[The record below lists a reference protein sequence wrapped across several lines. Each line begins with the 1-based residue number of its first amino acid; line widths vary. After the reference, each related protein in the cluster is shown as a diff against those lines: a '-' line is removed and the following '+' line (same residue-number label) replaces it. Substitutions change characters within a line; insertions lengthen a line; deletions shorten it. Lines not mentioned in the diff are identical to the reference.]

1 VAALFV
7 GQNRQFASGAPDHDQ
22 AREGLEVGQVFL
34 LSPDA
39 GDISWSEDPGPAS
52 EVGMT
57 VADEPGVATVVA
69 ARDGDQR
76 ALDDLVAG
84 YLPLVYNIV
93 GHALGGHEDTDD
105 VVQETML
112 RAVHGLSGLRDPAGF
127 RSWLVVIAMNQIRL
141 RHRERHRVPVTGP
154 VLEDV
159 ADPGADFVDLTI
171 MRLQLSGQRRE
182 VVAATRW
189 LSADE
194 RELLS
199 LWWLEAAGRLTRT
212 EVANALGLTT
222 QHTAVRVQRVKA
234 QLDAARIVVRTLER
248 TPRCPELAELV
259 ADWDGDPSPL
269 WRKRIVRHSRDCVR
283 CERCGR
289 DLASVEGL
297 IARLPLVPL
306 PAAFGFDQPV
316 LVGSQATIS
325 HVAANS
331 KFSLFLQ
338 GTLVKPL
345 AAAVAAVLAAGIVV
359 AMLPSREEPVARAV
373 PSTTSQVAPTT
384 TPPSSAL
391 PSSQPSSTAAAVPVP
406 APTATP
412 VAASVK
418 KGVSTW
424 NFDGAGKALT
434 DVRAGWYYNWAA
446 QPDGIPT
453 PPNVEFVPMIWGA
466 KFTDPA
472 TLARAKANGKV
483 LLGFNEPDF
492 PDQANMTPEQALDLW
507 PELAATGLRL
517 GSPAVAHSGDKAGG
531 WLDRF
536 MTGAAQR
543 GLRVDFIT
551 LHWYGSDFSAAAV
564 GHLKN
569 YLDAVHARY
578 GKPVWLTEYSL
589 IDFSSGAPRY
599 PTQAQLA
606 AFARGSSAMME
617 SLPYVERY
625 AWFALPADKPGTG
638 LYLPGGTPNEA
649 GEAYRDAG

>member
-1 VAALFV
+1 MT
-7 GQNRQFASGAPDHDQ
+7 
-22 AREGLEVGQVFL
+22 
-34 LSPDA
+34 
-39 GDISWSEDPGPAS
+39 ED
-52 EVGMT
+52 
-57 VADEPGVATVVA
+57 PGVATVTA

-76 ALDDLVAG
+76 ALDDLVSG

-93 GHALGGHEDTDD
+93 GHALGGHPDTDD

-112 RAVHGLSGLRDPAGF
+112 RAVHGLPGLRDPAGF

-141 RHRERHRVPVTGP
+141 RHRDHQRLPITGP
-154 VLEDV
+154 VPEDV

-182 VVAATRW
+182 VVTATRW
-189 LSADE
+189 LSEDE

-199 LWWLEAAGRLTRT
+199 LWWLEAAGRLTRA
-212 EVANALGLTT
+212 EVATALELTP

-248 TPRCPELAELV
+248 TPRCPELAHIV
-259 ADWDGDPSPL
+259 AEWDGVASPL
-269 WRKRIVRHSRDCVR
+269 WRKRIARHSRDCAR

-297 IARLPLVPL
+297 LARLPLVPL
-306 PAAFGFDQPV
+306 PAALGFDP
-316 LVGSQATIS
+316 ATLTGS
-325 HVAANS
+325 HVAITQVTSAPATGG
-331 KFSLFLQ
+331 KAGLFLK
-338 GTLVKPL
+338 GALVKPIAAA
-345 AAAVAAVLAAGIVV
+345 AAAVVAAGIVIAV
-359 AMLPSREEPVARAV
+359 LPSREEPVARAIPV
-373 PSTTSQVAPTT
+373 AESTTSPPSTTSASSVPPSSAPPTT
-384 TPPSSAL
+384 TPTSAK
-391 PSSQPSSTAAAVPVP
+391 PVPPPAVPV
-406 APTATP
+406 T
-412 VAASVK
+412 ASVK

-424 NFDGAGKALT
+424 NFDGVGKALT
-434 DVRAGWYYNWAA
+434 DVRAGWYYNWAVH
-446 QPDGIPT
+446 PDGVPT
-453 PPNVEFVPMIWGA
+453 PPNVEFVPMIWGT
-466 KFTDPA
+466 KFTDDA

-507 PELAATGLRL
+507 PKLAATGLRL

-543 GLRVDFIT
+543 GLRVDFIAV
-551 LHWYGSDFSAAAV
+551 HWYGSDFSDAAV

-569 YLDAVHARY
+569 YLAAVHARY
-578 GKPVWLTEYSL
+578 GKPIWLTEYAL
-589 IDFSSGAPRY
+589 IDFSGGTARF

-617 SLPYVERY
+617 GLPYVERY

-638 LYLPGGTPNEA
+638 LYTPGGTPNEA
-649 GEAYRDAG
+649 GEAYRAAG

>member
-1 VAALFV
+1 MA
-7 GQNRQFASGAPDHDQ
+7 
-22 AREGLEVGQVFL
+22 E
-34 LSPDA
+34 
-39 GDISWSEDPGPAS
+39 
-52 EVGMT
+52 
-57 VADEPGVATVVA
+57 EPGVATVVA

-76 ALDDLVAG
+76 ALDDLVSG

-93 GHALGGHEDTDD
+93 GHALGGHADTDD

-112 RAVHGLSGLRDPAGF
+112 RAVHGLSSLRDPAGF

-141 RHRERHRVPVTGP
+141 RHRENQRVPITGP

-212 EVANALGLTT
+212 EVADALELTP

-248 TPRCPELAELV
+248 TPRCPELAEVV

-269 WRKRIVRHSRDCVR
+269 WRKRIVRHSRGCPR
-283 CERCGR
+283 CERCGY
-289 DLASVEGL
+289 DLAAVEGL

-306 PAAFGFDQPV
+306 PAAFGFGLDQSA
-316 LVGSQATIS
+316 LVGTQVSISPVTTAPAATTTS
-325 HVAANS
+325 TAATG
-331 KFSLFLQ
+331 KFGVFLQ
-338 GTLVKPL
+338 GALVKPI
-345 AAAVAAVLAAGIVV
+345 AAAAAAVLAAGIVV
-359 AMLPSREEPVARAV
+359 AVLPSKEEPVTRAV
-373 PSTTSQVAPTT
+373 SATTSQSAPTT
-384 TPPSSAL
+384 TPPAITTT
-391 PSSQPSSTAAAVPVP
+391 PSPAPSTAPPSSTTVAAPPVP
-406 APTATP
+406 AAAPKP
-412 VAASVK
+412 VAASAK

-424 NFDGAGKALT
+424 NFSGVGKALT
-434 DVRAGWYYNWAA
+434 DVRAGWYYNWAVH
-446 QPDGIPT
+446 PDGIAT

-466 KFTDPA
+466 KFTDDA
-472 TLARAKANGKV
+472 TIARAKANGKV

-507 PELAATGLRL
+507 PKLAATGLRL
-517 GSPAVAHSGDKAGG
+517 GSPAVAHSGDKPGG

-551 LHWYGSDFSAAAV
+551 VHWYGSDFSAAAV
-564 GHLKN
+564 QHLKN

-589 IDFSSGAPRY
+589 IDFSGGTPRY

-617 SLPYVERY
+617 GLPHVERY

-638 LYLPGGTPNEA
+638 LYAPGGTPNQA

>member
-1 VAALFV
+1 MAAV
-7 GQNRQFASGAPDHDQ
+7 R
-22 AREGLEVGQVFL
+22 
-34 LSPDA
+34 
-39 GDISWSEDPGPAS
+39 
-52 EVGMT
+52 
-57 VADEPGVATVVA
+57 EPGVATVVA

-76 ALDDLVAG
+76 ALDDLVSG

-112 RAVHGLSGLRDPAGF
+112 RAVHGLSSLRDPAGF
-127 RSWLVVIAMNQIRL
+127 RSWLVVIAMNQIRM
-141 RHRERHRVPVTGP
+141 RHRERQRVPVTGEI
-154 VLEDV
+154 VEDI

-212 EVANALGLTT
+212 EVANALELTP

-248 TPRCPELAELV
+248 TPRCPELADVV
-259 ADWDGDPSPL
+259 ADWDGDPSAL
-269 WRKRIVRHSRDCVR
+269 WRKRIARHSRDCAR
-283 CERCGR
+283 CERAGH

-306 PAAFGFDQPV
+306 PAAFGFDPSA
-316 LVGSQATIS
+316 LVGTHVTFS
-325 HVAANS
+325 HAPADPVTS
-331 KFSLFLQ
+331 GKFGLFLK
-338 GTLVKPL
+338 GALVKPVAAA
-345 AAAVAAVLAAGIVV
+345 AAAVVAAGAIVV
-359 AMLPSREEPVARAV
+359 AVLPSREEQPVAQTITATTEST
-373 PSTTSQVAPTT
+373 PATTSLTTTT
-384 TPPSSAL
+384 TPPVSTTPL
-391 PSSQPSSTAAAVPVP
+391 PSSTTQAAAPPPPP
-406 APTATP
+406 APATKI
-412 VAASVK
+412 AASAK

-424 NFDGAGKALT
+424 NFDGVGKALT
-434 DVRAGWYYNWAA
+434 DVRAGWYYNWAVH
-446 QPDGIPT
+446 PDGVQAPA
-453 PPNVEFVPMIWGA
+453 NVEFVPMIWGA
-466 KFTDPA
+466 KFTDDA
-472 TLARAKANGKV
+472 TIARAKANGRV

-492 PDQANMTPEQALDLW
+492 PDQANMTPQQALDLW
-507 PELAATGLRL
+507 PKLAATGLRL

-531 WLDRF
+531 WLDQF

-543 GLRVDFIT
+543 GLRVDFIAV
-551 LHWYGSDFSAAAV
+551 HWYGSDFSAAAV

-569 YLDAVHARY
+569 YLEAVHAKY

-589 IDFSSGAPRY
+589 IDFSGGSARY
-599 PTQAQLA
+599 PSQAELA

-617 SLPYVERY
+617 ALPWVERY

-638 LYLPGGTPNEA
+638 LYAPGGTPNQA
-649 GEAYRDAG
+649 GQAYRDAG

>member
-1 VAALFV
+1 MAA
-7 GQNRQFASGAPDHDQ
+7 P
-22 AREGLEVGQVFL
+22 E
-34 LSPDA
+34 
-39 GDISWSEDPGPAS
+39 
-52 EVGMT
+52 
-57 VADEPGVATVVA
+57 EPGVATVVA

-76 ALDDLVAG
+76 ALDDLVSG

-93 GHALGGHEDTDD
+93 GHALGGHPDTDD

-112 RAVHGLSGLRDPAGF
+112 RAVHGLPGLRDPAGF

-141 RHRERHRVPVTGP
+141 RHREHQRVPITGP
-154 VLEDV
+154 VPEDV

-182 VVAATRW
+182 VVTATRW
-189 LSADE
+189 LSEDE

-199 LWWLEAAGRLTRT
+199 LWWLEAAGRLTRA
-212 EVANALGLTT
+212 EVANALELTT

-248 TPRCPELAELV
+248 TPRCPDLAYVV
-259 ADWDGDPSPL
+259 AEWDGVPSPL
-269 WRKRIVRHSRDCVR
+269 WRKRIARHSRDCVR
-283 CERCGR
+283 CERCGH

-297 IARLPLVPL
+297 LARLPLVPL
-306 PAAFGFDQPV
+306 PAAFGFGLDPATLVTAQVSPAGAAPV
-316 LVGSQATIS
+316 TAGKAG
-325 HVAANS
+325 
-331 KFSLFLQ
+331 LFLQ
-338 GTLVKPL
+338 SATAKVL
-345 AAAVAAVLAAGIVV
+345 AAAAATVLVTGIVV
-359 AMLPSREEPVARAV
+359 AVLPSGEKPAAGPIAV
-373 PSTTSQVAPTT
+373 TSSEATTTTTPPPTT
-384 TPPSSAL
+384 TPSSTSSSA
-391 PSSQPSSTAAAVPVP
+391 PATTTTAPKPVP
-406 APTATP
+406 PPAIPAT
-412 VAASVK
+412 ASVK

-424 NFDGAGKALT
+424 NFDGVGKALT

-453 PPNVEFVPMIWGA
+453 PPNVEFVPMIWGT
-466 KFTDPA
+466 KSTDDA

-507 PELAATGLRL
+507 PKLQATGLRL

-543 GLRVDFIT
+543 GLRVDFIAV
-551 LHWYGSDFSAAAV
+551 HWYGSDFSEAAV

-569 YLDAVHARY
+569 YLSAVHARY
-578 GKPVWLTEYSL
+578 GKPIWLTEYAL
-589 IDFSSGAPRY
+589 IDFSGGTARF
-599 PTQAQLA
+599 PTQDQLA

-617 SLPYVERY
+617 GLPYVERY
-625 AWFALPADKPGTG
+625 AWFALPAEKPGTG
-638 LYLPGGTPNEA
+638 LYAPGGTPNQAGAAYREA
-649 GEAYRDAG
+649 G

>member
-1 VAALFV
+1 MT
-7 GQNRQFASGAPDHDQ
+7 
-22 AREGLEVGQVFL
+22 
-34 LSPDA
+34 
-39 GDISWSEDPGPAS
+39 ED
-52 EVGMT
+52 
-57 VADEPGVATVVA
+57 PGVATVTA

-76 ALDDLVAG
+76 ALDDLVSG

-93 GHALGGHEDTDD
+93 GHALGGHPDTDD

-112 RAVHGLSGLRDPAGF
+112 RAVHGLPGLRDPAGF

-141 RHRERHRVPVTGP
+141 RHRDHQRLPITGP
-154 VLEDV
+154 VPEDV

-182 VVAATRW
+182 VVTATRW
-189 LSADE
+189 LSEDE

-199 LWWLEAAGRLTRT
+199 LWWLEAAGRLTRA
-212 EVANALGLTT
+212 EVATALELTP

-248 TPRCPELAELV
+248 TPRCPELAYIV
-259 ADWDGDPSPL
+259 AEWDGVPSPL
-269 WRKRIVRHSRDCVR
+269 WRKRIARHSRDCAR

-297 IARLPLVPL
+297 LARLPLVPL
-306 PAAFGFDQPV
+306 PAALGFDP
-316 LVGSQATIS
+316 ATLTGS
-325 HVAANS
+325 HVAITQVTSAPATS
-331 KFSLFLQ
+331 GKAGLFLK
-338 GTLVKPL
+338 GALVKPIAAA
-345 AAAVAAVLAAGIVV
+345 AAAVVAAGIVV
-359 AMLPSREEPVARAV
+359 AVLPSREEPVARAIPV
-373 PSTTSQVAPTT
+373 AESTTSPPSTTSASSV
-384 TPPSSAL
+384 PPSSSAP
-391 PSSQPSSTAAAVPVP
+391 PSTTTTSAKPVPPPAVPV
-406 APTATP
+406 T
-412 VAASVK
+412 ASVK

-434 DVRAGWYYNWAA
+434 DVRAGWYYNWAVH
-446 QPDGIPT
+446 PDGVPT
-453 PPNVEFVPMIWGA
+453 PPNVEFVPMIWGT
-466 KFTDPA
+466 KFTDDA

-507 PELAATGLRL
+507 PKLAATGLRL

-543 GLRVDFIT
+543 GLRVDFIAV
-551 LHWYGSDFSAAAV
+551 HWYGSDFSDAAV

-569 YLDAVHARY
+569 YLAAVHARY
-578 GKPVWLTEYSL
+578 GKPIWLTEYAL
-589 IDFSSGAPRY
+589 IDFSGGTARF

-617 SLPYVERY
+617 GLPYVERY

-638 LYLPGGTPNEA
+638 LYTPGGTPNEA
-649 GEAYRDAG
+649 GEAYRAAG

>member
-1 VAALFV
+1 MAA
-7 GQNRQFASGAPDHDQ
+7 A
-22 AREGLEVGQVFL
+22 E
-34 LSPDA
+34 
-39 GDISWSEDPGPAS
+39 
-52 EVGMT
+52 
-57 VADEPGVATVVA
+57 EPGVATVVA

-76 ALDDLVAG
+76 ALDDLVSG

-93 GHALGGHEDTDD
+93 GHALGGHADTDD

-141 RHRERHRVPVTGP
+141 RHRENQRVPITGP
-154 VLEDV
+154 VLEDI

-212 EVANALGLTT
+212 EVANALELTP

-248 TPRCPELAELV
+248 TPRCPDLADV
-259 ADWDGDPSPL
+259 IADWDGDPSPL
-269 WRKRIVRHSRDCVR
+269 WRKRIARHSRDCVR
-283 CERCGR
+283 CERCGS
-289 DLASVEGL
+289 DLAAVEGL

-306 PAAFGFDQPV
+306 PAAFGFEQP
-316 LVGSQATIS
+316 LLAGSHASITPIAPDPVTS
-325 HVAANS
+325 G
-331 KFSLFLQ
+331 KFSLLLK
-338 GTLVKPL
+338 GALMKPL
-345 AAAVAAVLAAGIVV
+345 AAAAAAVVAAGIVV
-359 AMLPSREEPVARAV
+359 AVLPSREERPVA
-373 PSTTSQVAPTT
+373 STITATTESTPTT
-384 TPPSSAL
+384 TPAPTTPSSSAPSSA
-391 PSSQPSSTAAAVPVP
+391 PPPSSTAAVTAP
-406 APTATP
+406 APPAP
-412 VAASVK
+412 PVRVAASVK

-434 DVRAGWYYNWAA
+434 DVRAGWYYNWAVH
-446 QPDGIPT
+446 PDGVPT

-466 KFTDPA
+466 KFTDDA
-472 TLARAKANGKV
+472 TIARAKANGKV

-492 PDQANMTPEQALDLW
+492 PDQANMSPEQALDLW
-507 PELAATGLRL
+507 PKLAATGLRL
-517 GSPAVAHSGDKAGG
+517 GSPAVAHSGDKPGG

-543 GLRVDFIT
+543 GLRVDFIAV
-551 LHWYGSDFSAAAV
+551 HWYGSDFSAAAV

-569 YLDAVHARY
+569 YLDAVHKRY
-578 GKPVWLTEYSL
+578 GKPVWLTEYAL
-589 IDFSSGAPRY
+589 IDFSSGSPRY
-599 PTQAQLA
+599 PSQAELA

-617 SLPYVERY
+617 SLPYLERY

-638 LYLPGGTPNEA
+638 LYAPGGTPNQA
-649 GEAYRDAG
+649 GQAYRDAG

>member
-1 VAALFV
+1 MAVA
-7 GQNRQFASGAPDHDQ
+7 
-22 AREGLEVGQVFL
+22 E
-34 LSPDA
+34 
-39 GDISWSEDPGPAS
+39 
-52 EVGMT
+52 
-57 VADEPGVATVVA
+57 EPGVATVVA

-76 ALDDLVAG
+76 ALDDLVSG

-93 GHALGGHEDTDD
+93 GHALGGHADTDD

-112 RAVHGLSGLRDPAGF
+112 RAVHGLAGLRDPAGF

-141 RHRERHRVPVTGP
+141 RHREQQRVPVTGP
-154 VLEDV
+154 VPEDV

-199 LWWLEAAGRLTRT
+199 LWWLEAAGRLTRA
-212 EVANALGLTT
+212 EVAEALELTP

-234 QLDAARIVVRTLER
+234 QLDAARIVVRTLES
-248 TPRCPELAELV
+248 TPRCPELAEVL
-259 ADWDGDPSPL
+259 ADWDGDPSAL
-269 WRKRIVRHSRDCVR
+269 WRKRIARHSRSCRR
-283 CERCGR
+283 CERCGY

-306 PAAFGFDQPV
+306 PAALAFDPAALAGTQTSISAVPADPV
-316 LVGSQATIS
+316 TTSKIGLLFKGALIKPI
-325 HVAANS
+325 AAA
-331 KFSLFLQ
+331 
-338 GTLVKPL
+338 
-345 AAAVAAVLAAGIVV
+345 AAAVVAAGIVV
-359 AMLPSREEPVARAV
+359 AVLPSREEPVAQV
-373 PSTTSQVAPTT
+373 TVTSTSVAPTT
-384 TPPSSAL
+384 TTTTTTSSA
-391 PSSQPSSTAAAVPVP
+391 PATTTTTTTTTPPPVP
-406 APTATP
+406 AAPPTA

-424 NFDGAGKALT
+424 NFDGVGKALG
-434 DVRAGWYYNWAA
+434 DVRAGWYYNWAVH
-446 QPDGIPT
+446 PDGVTAPK
-453 PPNVEFVPMIWGA
+453 NVEFVPMIWGA
-466 KFTDPA
+466 KFTDDA
-472 TLARAKANGKV
+472 TIARAKAGGRV

-492 PDQANMTPEQALDLW
+492 PEQANMTPEQALDLW
-507 PELAATGLRL
+507 PKLAATGLRL

-543 GLRVDFIT
+543 GLRVDFIAV
-551 LHWYGSDFSAAAV
+551 HWYGSDFGDAAV

-569 YLDAVHARY
+569 YLEAVHKRY
-578 GKPVWLTEYSL
+578 GKPVWLTEYAL
-589 IDFSSGAPRY
+589 IDFSGGSPRY

-617 SLPYVERY
+617 GLPYVERY

-638 LYLPGGTPNEA
+638 LYAPGGTPNQA
-649 GEAYRDAG
+649 GQAYRDAG

>member
-1 VAALFV
+1 MAA
-7 GQNRQFASGAPDHDQ
+7 P
-22 AREGLEVGQVFL
+22 E
-34 LSPDA
+34 
-39 GDISWSEDPGPAS
+39 
-52 EVGMT
+52 
-57 VADEPGVATVVA
+57 EPGIATVVA

-76 ALDDLVAG
+76 ALDELVAG

-93 GHALGGHEDTDD
+93 GHALGGHADTDD

-112 RAVHGLSGLRDPAGF
+112 RAVHGLPALRDPAGF

-141 RHRERHRVPVTGP
+141 RHRERRRVPVTGP
-154 VLEDV
+154 VLEDI

-189 LSADE
+189 LSEDE

-212 EVANALGLTT
+212 EVAHALGLTP
-222 QHTAVRVQRVKA
+222 QHTAVRVQRVKG

-259 ADWDGDPSPL
+259 ADWDGDPSAL
-269 WRKRIVRHSRDCVR
+269 WRKRIARHSRGCVR
-283 CERCGR
+283 CERCAY
-289 DLASVEGL
+289 DLAAVEGL

-306 PAAFGFDQPV
+306 PAALGFAHPT
-316 LVGSQATIS
+316 LVGSQ
-325 HVAANS
+325 VAVTQVTAKPVVVS
-331 KFSLFLQ
+331 KFGLFLQ
-338 GTLVKPL
+338 GALAKPL
-345 AAAVAAVLAAGIVV
+345 AAAVAAALAAGV
-359 AMLPSREEPVARAV
+359 AVTVLPSGEEPVAQAITSSTQSAPATTPPPTTTSSAV
-373 PSTTSQVAPTT
+373 PSSTEPPPTSVA
-384 TPPSSAL
+384 
-391 PSSQPSSTAAAVPVP
+391 VP
-406 APTATP
+406 APPPAIP
-412 VAASVK
+412 VAASAK

-424 NFDGAGKALT
+424 NFDGVTKALG

-446 QPDGIPT
+446 QSDGIAA

-466 KFTDPA
+466 KSTDQA
-472 TLARAKANGKV
+472 TLDRAKANGKV

-492 PDQANMTPEQALDLW
+492 PDQANLTPEQALDLW
-507 PELAATGLRL
+507 PKLEATGLRL
-517 GSPAVAHSGDKAGG
+517 GSPGVAHSGDKAGG

-543 GLRVDFIT
+543 GLRVDFIP

-569 YLDAVHARY
+569 YIEAVHARY
-578 GKPVWLTEYSL
+578 GKPVWLTEYAL
-589 IDFSSGAPRY
+589 IDFSGGSPRY
-599 PTQAQLA
+599 PSQEQQA
-606 AFARGSSAMME
+606 AFARGSSAMLE

-638 LYLPGGTPNEA
+638 LYAPGGTPNQA

>member
-1 VAALFV
+1 MAVA
-7 GQNRQFASGAPDHDQ
+7 
-22 AREGLEVGQVFL
+22 E
-34 LSPDA
+34 
-39 GDISWSEDPGPAS
+39 
-52 EVGMT
+52 
-57 VADEPGVATVVA
+57 EPGVATVVA

-93 GHALGGHEDTDD
+93 GHVLGGHADTDD

-141 RHRERHRVPVTGP
+141 RHRERQRVPISGP
-154 VLEDV
+154 VPEDV

-189 LSADE
+189 LSPDE

-212 EVANALGLTT
+212 EVANALDLTP

-248 TPRCPELAELV
+248 TPRCPELAEVLS
-259 ADWDGDPSPL
+259 DWDGDPSPL
-269 WRKRIVRHSRDCVR
+269 WRKRIARHSRGCVR
-283 CERCGR
+283 CERSGH

-316 LVGSQATIS
+316 LVGSQATVS
-325 HVAANS
+325 HVAANPVAS
-331 KFSLFLQ
+331 GKLSLFLQ

-345 AAAVAAVLAAGIVV
+345 AAAAAAVLAAGIVV
-359 AMLPSREEPVARAV
+359 AVLPSPEEPVARA
-373 PSTTSQVAPTT
+373 TTTTTQSAPTT
-384 TPPSSAL
+384 TPPPST
-391 PSSQPSSTAAAVPVP
+391 PSSVPTTTQPPSATSAAAPPPPV
-406 APTATP
+406 TP
-412 VAASVK
+412 VAASAK

-424 NFDGAGKALT
+424 NFNGVGKALT
-434 DVRAGWYYNWAA
+434 DVRAEWYYNWAVH
-446 QPDGIPT
+446 PDGIAT
-453 PPNVEFVPMIWGA
+453 PPNVEFVPMIWGT
-466 KFTDPA
+466 KFTDDA

-507 PELAATGLRL
+507 PKLAATGLRL

-543 GLRVDFIT
+543 GLRVDFIAV
-551 LHWYGSDFSAAAV
+551 HWYGSDFSEAAV

-569 YLDAVHARY
+569 YLDAVHRRY
-578 GKPVWLTEYSL
+578 GKPMWLTEYSL
-589 IDFSSGAPRY
+589 IDFSSGSARY

-638 LYLPGGTPNEA
+638 LYAPGGTPNEA
-649 GEAYRDAG
+649 GAAYRDAG

>member
-1 VAALFV
+1 MAAV
-7 GQNRQFASGAPDHDQ
+7 R
-22 AREGLEVGQVFL
+22 
-34 LSPDA
+34 
-39 GDISWSEDPGPAS
+39 
-52 EVGMT
+52 
-57 VADEPGVATVVA
+57 EPGVATVVA

-76 ALDDLVAG
+76 ALDDLVSG

-93 GHALGGHEDTDD
+93 GHALGGHADTDD

-112 RAVHGLSGLRDPAGF
+112 RAVHGLSSLRDPAGF
-127 RSWLVVIAMNQIRL
+127 RSWLVVIAMNQVRM
-141 RHRERHRVPVTGP
+141 RHRERQRVPVTGEMP
-154 VLEDV
+154 DDL

-212 EVANALGLTT
+212 EVANALELTP

-248 TPRCPELAELV
+248 SPRCPELADVV
-259 ADWDGDPSPL
+259 ADWDGDPSAL
-269 WRKRIVRHSRDCVR
+269 WRKRIARHSRDCAR
-283 CERCGR
+283 CERAGH

-306 PAAFGFDQPV
+306 PAALGFDPTA
-316 LVGSQATIS
+316 LVGTHVTFS
-325 HVAANS
+325 HAAPVDPVTS
-331 KFSLFLQ
+331 GKLSLFLK
-338 GTLVKPL
+338 GALVKPVAAA
-345 AAAVAAVLAAGIVV
+345 AAAVVAAGAIVV
-359 AMLPSREEPVARAV
+359 AVLPSREEQPVAAAV
-373 PSTTSQVAPTT
+373 TATTESTPTT
-384 TPPSSAL
+384 TPPTTTSVPPVSTTPL
-391 PSSQPSSTAAAVPVP
+391 PSSTTAAAPPPPP
-406 APTATP
+406 APATRI
-412 VAASVK
+412 AASAK

-424 NFDGAGKALT
+424 NFDGVGKALT
-434 DVRAGWYYNWAA
+434 DVRAGWYYNWAVH
-446 QPDGIPT
+446 PDGVPT
-453 PPNVEFVPMIWGA
+453 PANVEFVPMIWGA
-466 KFTDPA
+466 KFTDDA
-472 TLARAKANGKV
+472 TIARAKANGKV

-492 PDQANMTPEQALDLW
+492 PDQANMSPQQALDLW
-507 PELAATGLRL
+507 PKLTATGLRV

-531 WLDRF
+531 WLDQF

-543 GLRVDFIT
+543 GLRVDFIAV
-551 LHWYGSDFSAAAV
+551 HWYGSDFSDAAV

-569 YLDAVHARY
+569 YLEAVHNRY

-589 IDFSSGAPRY
+589 IDFSGGSARY
-599 PTQAQLA
+599 PSQAQLA

-617 SLPYVERY
+617 SLPWVERY

-638 LYLPGGTPNEA
+638 LYAPGGTPNQA
-649 GEAYRDAG
+649 GQAYRDAG

>member
-1 VAALFV
+1 MA
-7 GQNRQFASGAPDHDQ
+7 
-22 AREGLEVGQVFL
+22 
-34 LSPDA
+34 
-39 GDISWSEDPGPAS
+39 
-52 EVGMT
+52 
-57 VADEPGVATVVA
+57 VADEPSVATVVA

-93 GHALGGHEDTDD
+93 GHVLGGHADTDD

-112 RAVHGLSGLRDPAGF
+112 RAVNGLSGLRDPAGF

-141 RHRERHRVPVTGP
+141 RHRERQRVPITGP
-154 VLEDV
+154 VPEDV

-212 EVANALGLTT
+212 EVANALELTP

-234 QLDAARIVVRTLER
+234 QLDAARIVVRTLAR
-248 TPRCPELAELV
+248 TPRCPELAEVL

-269 WRKRIVRHSRDCVR
+269 WRKRIARHSRGCVR
-283 CERCGR
+283 CERSGH

-325 HVAANS
+325 HVAANPVAGG

-345 AAAVAAVLAAGIVV
+345 AAAAAAVLAAGIVV
-359 AMLPSREEPVARAV
+359 AVLPSPEEPVARATT
-373 PSTTSQVAPTT
+373 TTSQSTPTT
-384 TPPSSAL
+384 TTPSSPVPTTTQPPSATS
-391 PSSQPSSTAAAVPVP
+391 AAAPPPPV
-406 APTATP
+406 TP
-412 VAASVK
+412 VAASAK

-424 NFDGAGKALT
+424 NFNGVGKALT

-446 QPDGIPT
+446 HPDGIAT
-453 PPNVEFVPMIWGA
+453 PPNVEFVPMIWGT
-466 KFTDPA
+466 KFTDDA
-472 TLARAKANGKV
+472 TLAKAKANGKV

-492 PDQANMTPEQALDLW
+492 PEQANMTPEQALDLW
-507 PELAATGLRL
+507 PKLAATGLRL
-517 GSPAVAHSGDKAGG
+517 GSPSVAHSGDKAGG

-543 GLRVDFIT
+543 GLRVDFIA
-551 LHWYGSDFSAAAV
+551 LHWYGSDFSEAAV

-569 YLDAVHARY
+569 YLDAVHRRY

-589 IDFSSGAPRY
+589 IDFSGGSARY

-617 SLPYVERY
+617 GLPYVERY

-638 LYLPGGTPNEA
+638 LYTPGGTPNEA
-649 GEAYRDAG
+649 GAAYRDAG

>member
-1 VAALFV
+1 MAVA
-7 GQNRQFASGAPDHDQ
+7 
-22 AREGLEVGQVFL
+22 E
-34 LSPDA
+34 
-39 GDISWSEDPGPAS
+39 
-52 EVGMT
+52 
-57 VADEPGVATVVA
+57 EPGVATVVA

-93 GHALGGHEDTDD
+93 GHALGGHADTDD

-112 RAVHGLSGLRDPAGF
+112 RAVHGLSSLRDPAGF

-141 RHRERHRVPVTGP
+141 RHRERQRVPVTGP
-154 VLEDV
+154 VPDDV

-171 MRLQLSGQRRE
+171 MRLHLSGQRRE

-199 LWWLEAAGRLTRT
+199 LWWLEAAGRLTRA
-212 EVANALGLTT
+212 EVATALELTP

-234 QLDAARIVVRTLER
+234 QLDAARIVVRALER
-248 TPRCPELAELV
+248 TPRCPELADVV

-269 WRKRIVRHSRDCVR
+269 WRKRIARHSRACAR
-283 CERCGR
+283 CERCGH
-289 DLASVEGL
+289 DLAAVEGL

-306 PAAFGFDQPV
+306 PAAFGFEQP
-316 LVGSQATIS
+316 LLAGSQVGTS
-325 HVAANS
+325 PVAADPVTTG
-331 KFSLFLQ
+331 KLSLFLQ

-345 AAAVAAVLAAGIVV
+345 AAAAAAVLAAGVVV
-359 AMLPSREEPVARAV
+359 AVLPSREEPVARAT
-373 PSTTSQVAPTT
+373 TTSISSTPTT
-384 TPPSSAL
+384 TPPTTTPLSSA
-391 PSSQPSSTAAAVPVP
+391 PSSAPSPQPPPATTTVAKPVAP
-406 APTATP
+406 APPAS
-412 VAASVK
+412 VAASAK

-424 NFDGAGKALT
+424 NFDGVGKALT
-434 DVRAGWYYNWAA
+434 DVRAGWYYNWAVH
-446 QPDGIPT
+446 PDGVVT

-466 KFTDPA
+466 KFTDDA

-492 PDQANMTPEQALDLW
+492 PDQANMSPEQALDLW
-507 PELAATGLRL
+507 PKLSATGLRL
-517 GSPAVAHSGDKAGG
+517 GSPAVAHSGDKPGG

-543 GLRVDFIT
+543 GLRVDFIAV
-551 LHWYGSDFSAAAV
+551 HWYGSDFSAAAV

-569 YLDAVHARY
+569 YLDAVHKRY

-589 IDFSSGAPRY
+589 IDFSGGSPRY
-599 PTQAQLA
+599 PSQAELA
-606 AFARGSSAMME
+606 AFARGSGAMLE
-617 SLPYVERY
+617 SLPYLERY

-638 LYLPGGTPNEA
+638 LYAPGGIPNQA
-649 GEAYRDAG
+649 GQAYRDAG

>member
-1 VAALFV
+1 MA
-7 GQNRQFASGAPDHDQ
+7 
-22 AREGLEVGQVFL
+22 E
-34 LSPDA
+34 
-39 GDISWSEDPGPAS
+39 
-52 EVGMT
+52 
-57 VADEPGVATVVA
+57 EPGVATVVA

-76 ALDDLVAG
+76 ALDDLVSG

-93 GHALGGHEDTDD
+93 GHALGGHADTDD

-112 RAVHGLSGLRDPAGF
+112 RAVHGLSSLRDPAGF

-141 RHRERHRVPVTGP
+141 RHRENQRVPVTGP

-212 EVANALGLTT
+212 EVADALELTP

-248 TPRCPELAELV
+248 TPRCPELAEVV

-269 WRKRIVRHSRDCVR
+269 WRKRIVRHSRGCPR
-283 CERCGR
+283 CERCGY
-289 DLASVEGL
+289 DLAAVEGL

-306 PAAFGFDQPV
+306 PAAFGFGLDQSA
-316 LVGSQATIS
+316 LVGTQVSISPVTTAPAATTTS
-325 HVAANS
+325 TAATG
-331 KFSLFLQ
+331 KFGVFLQ
-338 GTLVKPL
+338 GALVKPI
-345 AAAVAAVLAAGIVV
+345 AAAAAAVLAAGIVV
-359 AMLPSREEPVARAV
+359 AVLPSKEEPVTRAV
-373 PSTTSQVAPTT
+373 SATTSQSAPTT
-384 TPPSSAL
+384 TPPAITTT
-391 PSSQPSSTAAAVPVP
+391 PSPAPSTAPPSSTTVAAPPVP
-406 APTATP
+406 AAAPKP
-412 VAASVK
+412 VAASAK

-424 NFDGAGKALT
+424 NFSGVGKALT
-434 DVRAGWYYNWAA
+434 DVRAGWYYNWAVH
-446 QPDGIPT
+446 PDGIAT

-466 KFTDPA
+466 KFTDDA
-472 TLARAKANGKV
+472 TIARAKANGKV

-492 PDQANMTPEQALDLW
+492 PHQANMTPEQALDLW
-507 PELAATGLRL
+507 PKLAATGLRL
-517 GSPAVAHSGDKAGG
+517 GSPAVAHSGDKPGG

-551 LHWYGSDFSAAAV
+551 VHWYGSDFSAAAV
-564 GHLKN
+564 QHLKN

-589 IDFSSGAPRY
+589 IDFSGGTPRY

-606 AFARGSSAMME
+606 AFACGSSAMME
-617 SLPYVERY
+617 GLPHVERY

-638 LYLPGGTPNEA
+638 LYAPGGTPNQA

>member
-1 VAALFV
+1 MAA
-7 GQNRQFASGAPDHDQ
+7 P
-22 AREGLEVGQVFL
+22 E
-34 LSPDA
+34 
-39 GDISWSEDPGPAS
+39 
-52 EVGMT
+52 
-57 VADEPGVATVVA
+57 EPGVATVVA

-76 ALDDLVAG
+76 ALDDLVSG

-93 GHALGGHEDTDD
+93 GHALGGHADTDD

-112 RAVHGLSGLRDPAGF
+112 RAVHGLPGLRDPAGF

-141 RHRERHRVPVTGP
+141 RHRERQRVPVTGP
-154 VLEDV
+154 VPQDV

-189 LSADE
+189 LSEDE

-212 EVANALGLTT
+212 EVADALELTP

-248 TPRCPELAELV
+248 TPRCPELADVV
-259 ADWDGDPSPL
+259 AEWDGDPSPL
-269 WRKRIVRHSRDCVR
+269 WRKRIARHSRECVR
-283 CERCGR
+283 CERCGY

-297 IARLPLVPL
+297 LARLPLVPL
-306 PAAFGFDQPV
+306 PAALVFDPSTLVVSPVSASPVGASPVTGGKVGLFLKGTLAKSIAAAAATV
-316 LVGSQATIS
+316 LVAG
-325 HVAANS
+325 V
-331 KFSLFLQ
+331 
-338 GTLVKPL
+338 V
-345 AAAVAAVLAAGIVV
+345 VAVL
-359 AMLPSREEPVARAV
+359 PSGEEPVARAIPAITQTTSTPPPTTAPASSTSSSAP
-373 PSTTSQVAPTT
+373 PSTTTVTQPAP
-384 TPPSSAL
+384 P
-391 PSSQPSSTAAAVPVP
+391 AVPI
-406 APTATP
+406 T
-412 VAASVK
+412 ASVK

-424 NFDGAGKALT
+424 NFDGVGKALT

-446 QPDGIPT
+446 QTDGIAT
-453 PPNVEFVPMIWGA
+453 PPNVEFVPMIWGT
-466 KFTDPA
+466 KFTDDA

-492 PDQANMTPEQALDLW
+492 PEQANMTPEQALDLW
-507 PELAATGLRL
+507 PKLAATGLRL

-543 GLRVDFIT
+543 GLRVDFIAV
-551 LHWYGSDFSAAAV
+551 HWYGSDFSDAAV

-578 GKPVWLTEYSL
+578 GKPVWLTEYAL
-589 IDFSSGAPRY
+589 IDFSGGTARF

-617 SLPYVERY
+617 GLPYVERY
-625 AWFALPADKPGTG
+625 AWFALPAEKPGTG
-638 LYLPGGTPNEA
+638 LYAPGGTPNEA
-649 GEAYRDAG
+649 GRAYREAG

>member
-1 VAALFV
+1 MAAV
-7 GQNRQFASGAPDHDQ
+7 R
-22 AREGLEVGQVFL
+22 
-34 LSPDA
+34 
-39 GDISWSEDPGPAS
+39 
-52 EVGMT
+52 
-57 VADEPGVATVVA
+57 EPGVATVVA

-76 ALDDLVAG
+76 ALDDLVSG

-93 GHALGGHEDTDD
+93 GHALGGHADTDD

-112 RAVHGLSGLRDPAGF
+112 RAVHGLSSLRDPAGF

-141 RHRERHRVPVTGP
+141 RHRERQRVPVTGP
-154 VLEDV
+154 VLEDI

-212 EVANALGLTT
+212 EVADALELTP

-234 QLDAARIVVRTLER
+234 QLDAARIVVRALER
-248 TPRCPELAELV
+248 TPRCPALAEVV

-269 WRKRIVRHSRDCVR
+269 WRKRIARHSRDCAR
-283 CERCGR
+283 CERCAS

-306 PAAFGFDQPV
+306 PAAFTFDPSALTGAHVTFSHAPV
-316 LVGSQATIS
+316 DPVTSGKL
-325 HVAANS
+325 
-331 KFSLFLQ
+331 SLLMK
-338 GTLVKPL
+338 GALVKPL
-345 AAAVAAVLAAGIVV
+345 AAAAAAVVAAGIVV
-359 AMLPSREEPVARAV
+359 AVLPSREEQPVAQTITTTTE
-373 PSTTSQVAPTT
+373 STATTTPPTSSSSVPTT
-384 TPPSSAL
+384 TPPSS
-391 PSSQPSSTAAAVPVP
+391 TAVAAPPPPP
-406 APTATP
+406 APVTRI
-412 VAASVK
+412 AASAK

-424 NFDGAGKALT
+424 NFDGVGKALT
-434 DVRAGWYYNWAA
+434 DVRAGWYYNWAVH
-446 QPDGIPT
+446 PDGIAT

-466 KFTDPA
+466 KFTDDA
-472 TLARAKANGKV
+472 TLTRAKANGKV

-507 PELAATGLRL
+507 PKLAATGLRL
-517 GSPAVAHSGDKAGG
+517 GSPAVAHSGDKPGG

-543 GLRVDFIT
+543 GLRVDFIAV
-551 LHWYGSDFSAAAV
+551 HWYGSDFSAAAV

-569 YLDAVHARY
+569 YLDAVHQKY

-589 IDFSSGAPRY
+589 IDFSGGSARY
-599 PTQAQLA
+599 PSQAELA

-617 SLPYVERY
+617 SLPYLERY

-638 LYLPGGTPNEA
+638 LYSPGGTPNQA
-649 GEAYRDAG
+649 GQAYRDAG

>member
-1 VAALFV
+1 
-7 GQNRQFASGAPDHDQ
+7 
-22 AREGLEVGQVFL
+22 
-34 LSPDA
+34 
-39 GDISWSEDPGPAS
+39 
-52 EVGMT
+52 MT
-57 VADEPGVATVVA
+57 EEPGVATVVA

-76 ALDDLVAG
+76 ALDDLVSG

-93 GHALGGHEDTDD
+93 GHALGGHPDTDD

-112 RAVHGLSGLRDPAGF
+112 RAVHGLPGLRDPAGF

-141 RHRERHRVPVTGP
+141 RHRDHQRVPVTGP
-154 VLEDV
+154 VPEDV

-189 LSADE
+189 LSEDE

-199 LWWLEAAGRLTRT
+199 LWWLEAAGRLTRA
-212 EVANALGLTT
+212 EVANALELTP

-248 TPRCPELAELV
+248 TTRCPELAYVV
-259 ADWDGDPSPL
+259 AEWDGVPSPL
-269 WRKRIVRHSRDCVR
+269 WRKRIARHSRDCVQ

-297 IARLPLVPL
+297 LARLPLVPL
-306 PAAFGFDQPV
+306 PAALGFDPAT
-316 LVGSQATIS
+316 LTGSQ
-325 HVAANS
+325 VAITQVSSAPVS
-331 KFSLFLQ
+331 GGKLSLLVKGAF
-338 GTLVKPL
+338 VKPL
-345 AAAVAAVLAAGIVV
+345 AAAAAAVVAAGIVV
-359 AMLPSREEPVARAV
+359 AVLPSGEEPVARALPV
-373 PSTTSQVAPTT
+373 ATSQTTTTAPPTTPPPSSSPVPPSTTTAPPKPV
-384 TPPSSAL
+384 PP
-391 PSSQPSSTAAAVPVP
+391 PAVPV
-406 APTATP
+406 T
-412 VAASVK
+412 ASVK

-424 NFDGAGKALT
+424 NFNGVGKALT

-446 QPDGIPT
+446 HPDGVPT
-453 PPNVEFVPMIWGA
+453 PPNVEFVPMIWGT
-466 KFTDPA
+466 KSTDDA
-472 TLARAKANGKV
+472 TLAQAKANGKV

-507 PELAATGLRL
+507 PKLAATGLRL

-543 GLRVDFIT
+543 GLRVDFIAV
-551 LHWYGSDFSAAAV
+551 HWYGSDFSDAAV

-569 YLDAVHARY
+569 YLAAVHDRY
-578 GKPVWLTEYSL
+578 GKPIWLTEYSL
-589 IDFSSGAPRY
+589 IDFSGGSARF

-617 SLPYVERY
+617 GLPYVERY
-625 AWFALPADKPGTG
+625 AWFALPAEDKPGTG
-638 LYLPGGTPNEA
+638 LYKAGGTPNEA
-649 GEAYRDAG
+649 GEAYRAAG

>member
-1 VAALFV
+1 MAVA
-7 GQNRQFASGAPDHDQ
+7 
-22 AREGLEVGQVFL
+22 E
-34 LSPDA
+34 
-39 GDISWSEDPGPAS
+39 
-52 EVGMT
+52 
-57 VADEPGVATVVA
+57 EPGVATVVA

-76 ALDDLVAG
+76 ALDDLVSG

-93 GHALGGHEDTDD
+93 GHALGGHADTDD

-112 RAVHGLSGLRDPAGF
+112 RAVHGLSSLRDPAGF

-141 RHRERHRVPVTGP
+141 RHRERQRVPVTGE
-154 VLEDV
+154 VLEDL

-212 EVANALGLTT
+212 EVADALELTP

-248 TPRCPELAELV
+248 QPRCPELAAV
-259 ADWDGDPSPL
+259 IADWDGDPSPL
-269 WRKRIVRHSRDCVR
+269 WRKRIARHSRSCAR
-283 CERCGR
+283 CERCGY
-289 DLASVEGL
+289 DLAAVEGL

-306 PAAFGFDQPV
+306 PALFTVDQPALIGTQV
-316 LVGSQATIS
+316 SISQAT
-325 HVAANS
+325 AAPVTTG
-331 KFSLFLQ
+331 KFSVFLQ
-338 GTLVKPL
+338 GALVKPIAAA
-345 AAAVAAVLAAGIVV
+345 AAAVVAAGIVV
-359 AMLPSREEPVARAV
+359 AVLPGREEPLAQPISA
-373 PSTTSQVAPTT
+373 TTSQTPTT
-384 TPPSSAL
+384 TPPTTSEVS
-391 PSSQPSSTAAAVPVP
+391 SSTAP
-406 APTATP
+406 PTTTTT
-412 VAASVK
+412 VAAPPPPPPAKTVTASAK

-424 NFDGAGKALT
+424 NFTGVGKALT
-434 DVRAGWYYNWAA
+434 DVRASWYYNWAVH
-446 QPDGIPT
+446 PDGVPT

-466 KFTDPA
+466 KFTDDA
-472 TLARAKANGKV
+472 TIARAKANGKV

-507 PELAATGLRL
+507 PKLAATGLRL
-517 GSPAVAHSGDKAGG
+517 GSPAVAHSGDKPGG

-543 GLRVDFIT
+543 NLRVDFIT
-551 LHWYGSDFSAAAV
+551 VHWYGSDFSAAAV

-589 IDFSSGAPRY
+589 IDFSTGTPRY

-606 AFARGSSAMME
+606 AFARGSAVMME
-617 SLPYVERY
+617 GLPYLERY

-638 LYLPGGTPNEA
+638 LYAPGGTPNQA

>member
-1 VAALFV
+1 MTA
-7 GQNRQFASGAPDHDQ
+7 
-22 AREGLEVGQVFL
+22 EVRTGRPAFDKAGEVFP
-34 LSPDA
+34 LSTGT

-52 EVGMT
+52 EVDMA
-57 VADEPGVATVVA
+57 VAEEPGVATVVA

-76 ALDDLVAG
+76 ALDDLVSG

-93 GHALGGHEDTDD
+93 GHALGGHADTDD

-112 RAVHGLSGLRDPAGF
+112 RAVHGLSSLRDPAGF

-141 RHRERHRVPVTGP
+141 RHRERQRVPVTGP
-154 VLEDV
+154 MPDDV

-171 MRLQLSGQRRE
+171 IRLQLSGQRRE

-199 LWWLEAAGRLTRT
+199 LWWLEAAGRLTRD
-212 EVANALGLTT
+212 EVANAIGLTP

-248 TPRCPELAELV
+248 TPRCPELAAVV

-269 WRKRIVRHSRDCVR
+269 WRKRIARHSRGCAR
-283 CERCGR
+283 CERCGQ

-306 PAAFGFDQPV
+306 PAAFGFDPSA
-316 LVGSQATIS
+316 LVGSQATIT
-325 HVAANS
+325 HVTAS
-331 KFSLFLQ
+331 PVSGGKLGLFLQ
-338 GTLVKPL
+338 GSLVKPL
-345 AAAVAAVLAAGIVV
+345 AAAAAAVLAAGIVV
-359 AMLPSREEPVARAV
+359 AVLPARDEPVASAV
-373 PSTTSQVAPTT
+373 ITTTSQRVPTT
-384 TPPSSAL
+384 TPPPTTVPSSA
-391 PSSQPSSTAAAVPVP
+391 PSSVQPTTTAPAVAVP
-406 APTATP
+406 APPVTP
-412 VAASVK
+412 VVASAK

-424 NFDGAGKALT
+424 NFTGVGKALT
-434 DVRAGWYYNWAA
+434 DVRAGWYYNWAVH
-446 QPDGIPT
+446 PDGIPT

-466 KFTDPA
+466 KFTDDA
-472 TLARAKANGKV
+472 TLARAKANGRV

-507 PELAATGLRL
+507 PKLAATGLRL

-536 MTGAAQR
+536 MTGADRR

-551 LHWYGSDFSAAAV
+551 VHWYGSDFSAAAV

-589 IDFSSGAPRY
+589 IDFSSGTPRY
-599 PTQAQLA
+599 PTQAELA
-606 AFARGSSAMME
+606 AFARGSSAMLE
-617 SLPYVERY
+617 GLPYVERY

-638 LYLPGGTPNEA
+638 LYAPGGVPNQA
-649 GEAYRDAG
+649 GQAYRDAG

>member
-1 VAALFV
+1 MTAA
-7 GQNRQFASGAPDHDQ
+7 R
-22 AREGLEVGQVFL
+22 
-34 LSPDA
+34 
-39 GDISWSEDPGPAS
+39 
-52 EVGMT
+52 
-57 VADEPGVATVVA
+57 EPGVATVEA

-76 ALDDLVAG
+76 ALDELVGA

-112 RAVHGLSGLRDPAGF
+112 RAVHGLSSLRDPAGF

-141 RHRERHRVPVTGP
+141 RHRERQRVPVTGEI
-154 VLEDV
+154 VEDI

-199 LWWLEAAGRLTRT
+199 LWWLEAAGRLTRA
-212 EVANALGLTT
+212 EVANALELTP

-248 TPRCPELAELV
+248 TPRCPGLAEVV

-269 WRKRIVRHSRDCVR
+269 WRKRIARHARDCAR
-283 CERCGR
+283 CERCGT
-289 DLASVEGL
+289 DLAAVEGL

-306 PAAFGFDQPV
+306 PAAFAFDPSALAASGV
-316 LVGSQATIS
+316 SIS
-325 HVAANS
+325 HAAADPVTTGKIGLLLKVA
-331 KFSLFLQ
+331 
-338 GTLVKPL
+338 LVKPVAAA
-345 AAAVAAVLAAGIVV
+345 AAAVVAAGIVV
-359 AMLPSREEPVARAV
+359 AVVPSREEQPVANTIAIATESTPPVTTTV
-373 PSTTSQVAPTT
+373 PSSSEPAPTT
-384 TPPSSAL
+384 TTV
-391 PSSQPSSTAAAVPVP
+391 QSSTIAAPP
-406 APTATP
+406 PPPPPATP
-412 VAASVK
+412 VRAVAK

-424 NFDGAGKALT
+424 NFDGVGKALT
-434 DVRAGWYYNWAA
+434 DVRAGWYYNWAVH
-446 QPDGIPT
+446 PDGVT
-453 PPNVEFVPMIWGA
+453 APPNVEFVPMIWGA
-466 KFTDPA
+466 KFTDDA
-472 TLARAKANGKV
+472 TIARAKANGKV

-492 PDQANMTPEQALDLW
+492 PDQANMSPEQALDLW
-507 PELAATGLRL
+507 PKLAATGLRL

-543 GLRVDFIT
+543 GLRVDFIAV
-551 LHWYGSDFSAAAV
+551 HWYGSDFSDAAV
-564 GHLKN
+564 GHLRN
-569 YLDAVHARY
+569 YLEAVHKRY
-578 GKPVWLTEYSL
+578 GKPLWLTEYAM
-589 IDFSSGAPRY
+589 IDFSGGQPRY
-599 PTQAQLA
+599 PSPEQQA
-606 AFARGSSAMME
+606 AFARGSAAMME

-638 LYLPGGTPNEA
+638 LYAPGGTPNQA
-649 GEAYRDAG
+649 GAAYRDAG